1 MIYLGDYEADQPVY
15 FAWNTNDS
23 DGASITRATDGT
35 ISVYKDNSDGSSF
48 DATQVTTGVTN
59 DEDFDSLTGVHTCC
73 ITTTDAWYE
82 TGHDYIVVLSG
93 STIDGQTVNA
103 VLAHFSIENRAAKK
117 DLANATD
124 GLGALKSLID
134 AIKAKTDNLPADP
147 ADDSDIDSQLST
159 IDSVVDAIKAK
170 TDNLPA
176 SPAAVGSAMTLS
188 DDAITSAKFD
198 ESTAFPV
205 KSADNGATQIARVGA
220 DGDTLETISDQIDGI
235 GGDATAANQ
244 TTIINH
250 LTDVKGGTFNGST
263 DSLEAIRDRGDAA
276 WITGGGGGITDMI
289 HIHPIIPQSIDLA
302 DTVTWRFGLFL
313 TNMLD
318 DLPSTAEITPGTIT
332 IERKSYGGTSWTTV
346 VNAEACSEAA
356 GMIYYDEVF
365 DSSSGYRPGDSIRA
379 TFKSQKVTVAAND
392 YEIAGTDGWPFHTYI
407 RGVERADTSTATHT
421 YTVLDGSGNGIQDV
435 LVEAKLTGTD
445 VLVQS
450 ARTNSS
456 GVASFYLAPGTY
468 DFYATKSGYSFF
480 SNPDQ
485 ETVS

>member
-93 STIDGQTVNA
+93 ATIDGQTVNA

-134 AIKAKTDNLPADP
+134 AIKAKTDNLPA
-147 ADDSDIDSQLST
+147 
-159 IDSVVDAIKAK
+159 
-170 TDNLPA
+170 

-198 ESTAFPV
+198 ESTAFPI
-205 KSADNGATQIARVGA
+205 KSDDTGATQIARVGA

-313 TNMLD
+313 TNMID

-346 VNAEACSEAA
+346 VNAAACSEAA

-365 DSSSGYRPGDSIRA
+365 DSGSGYRPGDSIRA

-445 VLVQS
+445 ILVQS

-468 DFYATKSGYSFF
+468 DFYATKSGYSFPL
-480 SNPDQ
+480 NPDT
-485 ETVS
+485 ESVS